1 MLKWTSCEWET
12 LIKTPKSLG
21 HSFLQYHVAL
31 EARFQAHASLML
43 SNFWW
48 HRTQITTT
56 KLTIVF
62 TNVETHHLIGSWI
75 KVPNASHIVTT
86 TTRDMNI
93 GIIIYVNCSNEA
105 DRKKILNR
113 VSNEIKNNYEGNEG
127 WKSRKKKWN
136 CTKYLQWRLWRNLWK
151 MWLHR
156 TADWHVCMP
165 QFQS

>member
-21 HSFLQYHVAL
+21 LSFLRYHVAL

-56 KLTIVF
+56 KLTSVF

-75 KVPNASHIVTT
+75 KAPNASHNVPT

-105 DRKKILNR
+105 DRNKNPKSSIQWDKEQLWGKWGLKI
-113 VSNEIKNNYEGNEG
+113 
-127 WKSRKKKWN
+127 KKKE
-136 CTKYLQWRLWRNLWK
+136 
-151 MWLHR
+151 MELHKIP
-156 TADWHVCMP
+156 AMKIVKEPMKNVIA
-165 QFQS
+165 